1 MDWAIVLTG
10 LGIVISVVG
19 CNLALFS
26 WLRTDIK
33 DLKQEISA
41 DRRDI
46 LMIIRE
52 MKDEMKD
59 FQARM
64 ERQDAE
70 FKAHMNY
77 YHKKD

>member
-1 MDWAIVLTG
+1 MDWTIVLTG
-10 LGIVISVVG
+10 IGIVISVVG

-46 LMIIRE
+46 LTMIR
-52 MKDEMKD
+52 D
-59 FQARM
+59 FHGRL

-70 FKAHMNY
+70 FKAHLL
-77 YHKKD
+77 YHEKEKK